1 VTRVPRFQR
10 GRCLDHHPY
19 LCHLYLSIYLSRS
32 GNITVALSWVILLC
46 FIAFTLISGTVV
58 MLLRDLFATSEVA
71 GSTAVGTLGGRRRLR
86 RIPNVF
92 DEDPARSF
100 TGRLDQAFD
109 HLVLESGWST
119 SPYAAFL
126 MLISCGLLVGGG
138 LWSYYEHTMTAVVGM
153 MLGMGLGLLG
163 MWVYRVRR
171 MREIREQLPNV
182 LDMLARAARAGTSL
196 DQAIKIVGAEAGG
209 VLGREFTQCARQL
222 DMGRSLAAVAKS
234 LAMRVRLIEMRIL
247 ATTLSVQRQS
257 GGNLADSLE
266 RMACVIRDRLTSW
279 RKLRAAT
286 GAGRASTL
294 LIAVI
299 GPLAYLVMFLWQ
311 PEHMS
316 IMYQDPIGQL
326 MLTTAVI
333 LEVVG
338 IVWVCSLLQQEL

>member
-1 VTRVPRFQR
+1 M
-10 GRCLDHHPY
+10 G
-19 LCHLYLSIYLSRS
+19 
-32 GNITVALSWVILLC
+32 LSWVILLC
-46 FIAFTLISGTVV
+46 FIAITLIVGTVV
-58 MLLRDLFATSEVA
+58 MLLRDLLATTEVA
-71 GSTAVGTLGGRRRLR
+71 GGTAVGTLGGRQRLR

-92 DEDPARSF
+92 DEAPAHSIS
-100 TGRLDQAFD
+100 GRLDQAFD

-126 MLISCGLLVGGG
+126 MLVCCGLLVGGG
-138 LWSYYEHTMTAVVGM
+138 LWSYYEHTLTAVIGM
-153 MLGMGLGLLG
+153 MFGMSVGLTG
-163 MWVYRVRR
+163 MWIYRVRR

-222 DMGRSLAAVAKS
+222 EMGRSLPAVVKS

-247 ATTLSVQRQS
+247 STTLSVQRQS

-266 RMACVIRDRLTSW
+266 RMAGVIRDRLTAW
-279 RKLRAAT
+279 RRLRAAT

-294 LIAVI
+294 LIAI
-299 GPLAYLVMFLWQ
+299 LGPLAYLVMFLWQ

-316 IMYQDPIGQL
+316 IMYTDPLGQL
-326 MLTTAVI
+326 MLFTAI
-333 LEVVG
+333 SLEIIG
-338 IVWVCSLLQQEL
+338 IVWVFSLLRQEL